1 MQALVQ
7 YLQANGNTIPG
18 DTRVVV
24 VPNTNPDGIAAGS
37 RNNSRNVNVDRN
49 FPTANWSASIET
61 ASGTLPTGGGTSPGS
76 EPEAAA
82 LIALVR
88 QLKPRLSVS
97 YHAQGRLVGA
107 NKFADSVTIGDVYSS
122 TVGYKTMYYNAEAVM
137 GYPMTGEF
145 EDWMGE
151 EMNIPA
157 ILIELPTAS
166 GNYLNAQLP
175 AIKKMFTL

>member
-1 MQALVQ
+1 MDSAH
-7 YLQANGNTIPG
+7 TS
-18 DTRVVV
+18 D
-24 VPNTNPDGIAAGS
+24 
-37 RNNSRNVNVDRN
+37 

-61 ASGTLPTGGGTSPGS
+61 TSGTLPTGGGTSPGS

-82 LIALVR
+82 LITLVR
-88 QLKPRLSVS
+88 QLKPRLSIS

-107 NKFADSVTIGDVYSS
+107 NKFADSVSIGDIYSS

-137 GYPMTGEF
+137 GYAMTGEL

-157 ILIELPTAS
+157 ILIELPAAS

-175 AIKKMFTL
+175 AIKKMFAI